1 MRPEMVGEFP
11 VRSLW
16 KARGVLKPAYKDTRG
31 LEILSDIRSNLPR
44 VAVDVDHFK
53 QILLNLANNSIDAVE
68 NMEGPKRI
76 TVRAFTGGTGG
87 CRSRRFRARIQ
98 GPESRLD
105 PFYTTKPV
113 GKGHRAGTEH
123 LLRNHQRARR

>member
-76 TVRAFTGGTGG
+76 TVRAFTRGNRRLSKSKIPGPD
-87 CRSRRFRARIQ
+87 SR
-98 GPESRLD
+98 
-105 PFYTTKPV
+105 T
-113 GKGHRAGTEH
+113 
-123 LLRNHQRARR
+123 